1 MKKSLIFTKKSM
13 LIVGITGTLGAGK
26 GTVVDYLV
34 REKGFIH
41 FSVRG
46 FLSEELARRGMP
58 VNRDSLTAIA
68 NELRAAHGP
77 AHIIEQLYEQAA
89 SKGAPCIIESIRSP
103 GEIASLREKPGFV
116 LLAIDADPR
125 IRYNRIRKRNS
136 ETDQVSFLTFLHN
149 EEREMHSDD
158 PSRQNLSECI
168 RQADHTINNNGNRD
182 ALNLQIECFYRKFVA
197 PRKP

>member
-1 MKKSLIFTKKSM
+1 M

-46 FLSEELARRGMP
+46 FLSEELASRGMP

-68 NELRAAHGP
+68 NELRGAHGP
-77 AHIIEQLYEQAA
+77 AHIIEQLYEQATRR
-89 SKGAPCIIESIRSP
+89 GAPCIIESIRSP

-136 ETDQVSFLTFLHN
+136 ETDQVSFLTFLQN

-158 PSRQNLSECI
+158 PNRQNLSECI

-197 PRKP
+197 PKKP